1 MSDYQSQISDAD
13 WIGADTMTEHELK
26 AESELPATNGSARD
40 PRIDWHIKQCRVRH
54 ATEVSELA
62 VRLALAASERG
73 NSASYEWE
81 AYNAMR
87 FEAILANERKAPN
100 NQAQR
105 LG

>member
-1 MSDYQSQISDAD
+1 MKPKVLIVDDAP
-13 WIGADTMTEHELK
+13 K
-26 AESELPATNGSARD
+26 LPSAAVLAALNDAARD

-87 FEAILANERKAPN
+87 FESILANERKAPN
-100 NQAQR
+100 EV